1 MVIFIL
7 MFLPTYTLPKY
18 PCNMLIR
25 RGIMKDGTETEP
37 DIDSGTDTNVEL
49 ERETNILR
57 DIITNPIEVF
67 IFLILYSIWLG
78 GFTRK
83 QIFDYLNKKNK

>member
-1 MVIFIL
+1 
-7 MFLPTYTLPKY
+7 
-18 PCNMLIR
+18 MLIR